1 MPQTWKEKSLR
12 KVKGLACAALVASTD
27 KARTHTK
34 IVKLCFKKEKEN
46 RALSRR
52 CTAFPKMLLLENP
65 AF

>member
-46 RALSRR
+46 RAFSRR
-52 CTAFPKMLLLENP
+52 CS
-65 AF
+65 